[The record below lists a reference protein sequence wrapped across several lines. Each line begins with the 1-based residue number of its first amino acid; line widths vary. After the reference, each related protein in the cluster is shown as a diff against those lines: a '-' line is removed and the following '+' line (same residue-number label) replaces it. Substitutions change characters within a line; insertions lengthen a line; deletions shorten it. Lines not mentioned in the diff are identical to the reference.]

1 MWDPKIL
8 IAWFSIPK
16 KQKTCQKIQL
26 IATSLIVENGQGKQG
41 IQRFC
46 IPKKICT
53 PPNNMYNKFKIT
65 NLINII

>member
-1 MWDPKIL
+1 MGPYSFNCMI
-8 IAWFSIPK
+8 STS
-16 KQKTCQKIQL
+16 KQKKTCQKIQL
-26 IATSLIVENGQGKQG
+26 IVTSLIVEIGQGKQG